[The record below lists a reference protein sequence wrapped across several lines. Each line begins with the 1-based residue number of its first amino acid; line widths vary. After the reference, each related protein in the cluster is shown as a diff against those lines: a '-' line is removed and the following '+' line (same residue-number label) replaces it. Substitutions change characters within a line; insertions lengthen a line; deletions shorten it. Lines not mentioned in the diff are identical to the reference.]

1 MSDSVCLKRKW
12 LVLILGL
19 PFVGKETPYMS
30 ENFSNR
36 ALRNR
41 QSINQ
46 SINQF
51 INQSLNSGFQ
61 YSSTWIHIGYKKFRG
76 ISYSRIDH
84 ELQIRV
90 HMTPQINV
98 YSMWTCLSMPAKLSQ
113 HFVFLNSNR
122 CSLIWPLSVLLVC
135 DTHIK
140 SKRKCKEK

>member
-1 MSDSVCLKRKW
+1 MIGINFRPTLCRKGDSLYEWKFLEQGIKKQT
-12 LVLILGL
+12 I
-19 PFVGKETPYMS
+19 
-30 ENFSNR
+30 N
-36 ALRNR
+36 

-61 YSSTWIHIGYKKFRG
+61 YSSTWIHIGCKKFRG

-90 HMTPQINV
+90 HMTPQINM
-98 YSMWTCLSMPAKLSQ
+98 YSMWTYLNMPAKLLQ
-113 HFVFLNSNR
+113 HFFFLNSNR

-135 DTHIK
+135 DSDIK